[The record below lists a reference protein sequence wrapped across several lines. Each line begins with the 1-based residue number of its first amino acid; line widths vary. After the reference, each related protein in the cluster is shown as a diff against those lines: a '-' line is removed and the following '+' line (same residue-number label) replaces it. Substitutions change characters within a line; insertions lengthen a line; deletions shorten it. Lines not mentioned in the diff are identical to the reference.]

1 MELKGS
7 PSGMMGKGFGE
18 EMIVKLVFEI
28 GAGDRT
34 WLEVCVSKLC

>member
-1 MELKGS
+1 MEVKDS

-18 EMIVKLVFEI
+18 EIIVKLAFEI

-34 WLEVCVSKLC
+34 WCEVCVSKMC